1 MPLSAPLARALA
13 AGAFLCIAGPA
24 LAQAPFEGVIS
35 MKVRGNEAA
44 EPMPVKAMIRSGV
57 TRVETATPMGQM
69 AMVADV
75 AKGRAIMIMDD
86 QQAYMEQA
94 LPNPAQAAE
103 RMKAAGREPVVTKT
117 DRKET
122 IAGHSCD
129 HYTVKVDTV
138 SFDACLASGIAA
150 FPSMQGGMGGRRG
163 GGTGW
168 LAAVGDGTMFPLR
181 ITRVGS
187 ATALVEVTSIEKKKL
202 DAGLFSVPAGY
213 QKRERPQGQGGG
225 RP

>member
-1 MPLSAPLARALA
+1 MSLSAPLARALV

-24 LAQAPFEGVIS
+24 LAQAPFEGVIT
-35 MKVRGNEAA
+35 MKVRNNEAGEA
-44 EPMPVKAMIRSGV
+44 MPIKAMIRSGV
-57 TRVETATPMGQM
+57 TRVETSTAMGPM

-75 AKGRAIMIMDD
+75 SKGQALMIMDG
-86 QQAYMEQA
+86 QQAYMEQP
-94 LPNPAQAAE
+94 LPNPAQMAE
-103 RMKAAGREPVVTKT
+103 RMKASGREPVVTRT
-117 DRKET
+117 NRKET
-122 IAGHSCD
+122 IAGHSCE

-150 FPSMQGGMGGRRG
+150 FPSMQGGGRRGG

-181 ITRVGS
+181 LTRVGS
-187 ATALVEVTSIEKKKL
+187 TTPLVEVTAIEKKKL
-202 DAGLFSVPAGY
+202 DAALFSAPAGY